1 VAITDNPQVKRP
13 LFSRSG
19 TKENSVAHRRRLLAE
34 RAGFLASSIYLFE
47 NRDPAGDLLDANPSV
62 FSEAELSGRFAKKF
76 KRRLRGLFTDL
87 KREAL
92 VDDDDLTLFYWAQTA
107 EARMRLASRLRQV
120 AEAAANEV

>member
-1 VAITDNPQVKRP
+1 VAITKNPQVKRP

-19 TKENSVAHRRRLLAE
+19 IKENSVAHRRRLLAD

-62 FSEAELSGRFAKKF
+62 FSEAELSGRFTKKF

-107 EARMRLASRLRQV
+107 EARMRLASRLREV
-120 AEAAANEV
+120 AETATDEV